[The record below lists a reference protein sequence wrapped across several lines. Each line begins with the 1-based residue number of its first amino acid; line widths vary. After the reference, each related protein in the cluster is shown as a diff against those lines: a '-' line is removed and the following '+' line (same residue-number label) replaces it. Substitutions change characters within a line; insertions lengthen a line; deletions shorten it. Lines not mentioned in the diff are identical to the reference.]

1 MRKRLIALISAG
13 LLTFSYP
20 VTQPTMNFHLHKKSK
35 KVNRLKPTAKS
46 QIISEWIKKAKEKA
60 LLEKYRKESEEAF
73 KRDKIRK
80 EESKKEWH
88 NFILT
93 YYSGSAKE
101 NGNSLMKTASGTK
114 MVAGRTIAVPRS
126 IPFGT
131 KIYIKGHEYIAED
144 TGNPKYICVLPN
156 GDIRVDIYVDSIND
170 IPKCGVEKVKGY
182 ILKEN

>member
-35 KVNRLKPTAKS
+35 KVNRLKPTTKS
-46 QIISEWIKKAKEKA
+46 QMISEWIKKAKEKA
-60 LLEKYRKESEEAF
+60 LLEKYKKESEEAF

-93 YYSGSAKE
+93 YYTGSIKE

-182 ILKEN
+182 ILKES

>member
-35 KVNRLKPTAKS
+35 KVNRLKPTTKS
-46 QIISEWIKKAKEKA
+46 QMISEWIKKAKEKA
-60 LLEKYRKESEEAF
+60 LLEKYREESEE
-73 KRDKIRK
+73 
-80 EESKKEWH
+80 
-88 NFILT
+88 
-93 YYSGSAKE
+93 E

-170 IPKCGVEKVKGY
+170 IPKCGVEKVRGY
-182 ILKEN
+182 ILKED